1 MATVN
6 TSVTQSIEVSPSNL
20 TAGTPVTYSIDN
32 PLSAS
37 SYFVL
42 ETVSNA
48 NGIYD
53 SNSPR
58 NLQGTFT
65 LGTGITDVVSDDYK
79 AGAVVASGGGDL
91 IFTPTNNVTAATLL
105 LRGTGWSGAE
115 YSSGGIGSD
124 GPLSG
129 ATVTARGVSVITN
142 ELGEFLFPFELGP
155 TEEITITGGTDS
167 ITGLGFEGEL
177 KGYLTPTVKV
187 VSPLTTLAFYNE
199 EAESFDAALDS
210 VITTA
215 TNLGF
220 TGISKDILTEDYV
233 KKSVEENDDRAIALQ
248 AFTTY
253 VDSIAEASA
262 PALKGV
268 ATSRYGTPSTDKEV
282 KIAMYKSFGRTGNI
296 SIKSFT
302 RNELEGR
309 LNETKDTILINV
321 STAIESV
328 LKTELTNVINDNFAD
343 GNYRTTRIQG
353 INRNIKNNI
362 KTQVKSAVDSNS
374 ADLVKTR
381 DSDITTLLTTTQTE
395 LRQVKAGVENKIRR
409 VVDDSKQKSLV
420 EVTNLFKSIGFVYE
434 KVLSTYTIQNIYALT
449 TDLQDGTKLYV
460 KDTESNTYYSMDD
473 VVTIKV
479 EGERGTQDVSCL
491 AWALTNRE
499 NQPQSEVAEFESVI
513 LPSTL
518 DEDIKYILDSTG
530 VIKTPPPL
538 KSPPIRP

>member
-6 TSVTQSIEVSPSNL
+6 VSVTESITISPDDL
-20 TAGTPVTYSIDN
+20 VGGTPVTYSIDN
-32 PLSAS
+32 PLGYS
-37 SYFVL
+37 SYVAL
-42 ETVSNA
+42 ETTRNA
-48 NGIYD
+48 DGFYDSTSPQNISGSFSLGNGIID
-53 SNSPR
+53 IVND
-58 NLQGTFT
+58 N
-65 LGTGITDVVSDDYK
+65 YK
-79 AGAVVASGGGDL
+79 VGVIVASGGGEL
-91 IFTPTNNVTAATLL
+91 VFTPANNVVSSSLL

-129 ATVTARGVSVITN
+129 ATVTARGVSVTTN

-353 INRNIKNNI
+353 INRNIKNDI
-362 KTQVKSAVDSNS
+362 KTQVKSAVDSRN
-374 ADLVKTR
+374 ADLVNTR
-381 DSDITTLLTTTQTE
+381 DSHITRLLRTTQTE

-409 VVDDSKQKSLV
+409 VVDDSKQNSLV
-420 EVTNLFKSIGFVYE
+420 EVTEFFESIGFVFRRE
-434 KVLSTYTIQNIYALT
+434 RFTYRIQNIYALT
-449 TDLQDGTKLYV
+449 TDLQVGTKLYV
-460 KDTESNTYYSMDD
+460 KDTTSNTYYSMDD
-473 VVTIKV
+473 VVTITV
-479 EGERGTQDVSCL
+479 EGEGGTQDVSCL

-499 NQPQSEVAEFESVI
+499 NQPQSEVAGFESVI
-513 LPSTL
+513 LPSAL
-518 DEDIKYILDSTG
+518 DEGTTYNLDSTG
-530 VIKTPPPL
+530 VITTH
-538 KSPPIRP
+538 

>member
-6 TSVTQSIEVSPSNL
+6 VSVTESITISPDDL
-20 TAGTPVTYSIDN
+20 VGGTPVTYSIDN
-32 PLSAS
+32 PLGYS
-37 SYFVL
+37 SYIAL
-42 ETVSNA
+42 ETTRNA
-48 NGIYD
+48 DGFYDSTSPQNISGSFSLGNGIID
-53 SNSPR
+53 IVND
-58 NLQGTFT
+58 N
-65 LGTGITDVVSDDYK
+65 YK
-79 AGAVVASGGGDL
+79 VGVIVASGGGEL
-91 IFTPTNNVTAATLL
+91 VFTPANNVVSSSLL

-129 ATVTARGVSVITN
+129 ATVTARGTSVTTN
-142 ELGEFLFPFELGP
+142 ELGEFVFPFELGP

-167 ITGLGFEGEL
+167 ITGLAFEGEL

-199 EAESFDAALDS
+199 EAESFDEALDS
-210 VITTA
+210 VIITA

-233 KKSVEENDDRAIALQ
+233 KKSVEENDNRAIALQ

-268 ATSRYGTPSTDKEV
+268 KTRYGTLSTDKDA
-282 KIAMYKSFGRTGNI
+282 KIAMYKSFGRAGNI
-296 SIKSFT
+296 SIQSFI
-302 RNELEGR
+302 RDEEIELDD
-309 LNETKDTILINV
+309 TKNTILSNV

-362 KTQVKSAVDSNS
+362 KTQVKSAVDSRS

-395 LRQVKAGVENKIRR
+395 LRQVKAGVENKITR
-409 VVDDSKQKSLV
+409 VVDDSKQKSFV
-420 EVTNLFKSIGFVYE
+420 EVTNLFKEITFLFKGVP
-434 KVLSTYTIQNIYALT
+434 STYKIQNIYALT
-449 TDLQDGTKLYV
+449 TDLQVRTKLYV

-499 NQPQSEVAEFESVI
+499 NQPQSEVAGFESVT

-518 DEDIKYILDSTG
+518 DEGATAYFLDSTG
-530 VIKTPPPL
+530 VITTIKT
-538 KSPPIRP
+538 KK

>member
-6 TSVTQSIEVSPSNL
+6 VSVTESITISSNNL
-20 TAGTPVTYSIDN
+20 IAGEPVTYSIDN
-32 PLSAS
+32 PLGYS
-37 SYFVL
+37 SYVAL
-42 ETVSNA
+42 ETTRNA
-48 NGIYD
+48 DGFYDSTSPQNISGSFSLGNGI
-53 SNSPR
+53 
-58 NLQGTFT
+58 
-65 LGTGITDVVSDDYK
+65 IDVVNDNYK
-79 AGAVVASGGGDL
+79 VGVIVASGGGEL
-91 IFTPTNNVTAATLL
+91 VFTPANNVVSSSLL

-129 ATVTARGVSVITN
+129 ATVTARGTSVITN
-142 ELGEFLFPFELGP
+142 ELGEFVFPFELGP

-167 ITGLGFEGEL
+167 ITGLAFEGEL
-177 KGYLTPTVKV
+177 KGYITPTVKV

-268 ATSRYGTPSTDKEV
+268 KTRYGTLSTDKDA
-282 KIAMYKSFGRTGNI
+282 KIAMYKSFGRAGNI
-296 SIKSFT
+296 SIQSFI
-302 RNELEGR
+302 RDEEIELDD
-309 LNETKDTILINV
+309 TKNTILSNV

-362 KTQVKSAVDSNS
+362 KTQVKSAVDSRS

-395 LRQVKAGVENKIRR
+395 LRQVKAGVENKITR
-409 VVDDSKQKSLV
+409 VVDDSKQKSFV
-420 EVTNLFKSIGFVYE
+420 EVTNLFKEITFLFKGVP
-434 KVLSTYTIQNIYALT
+434 STYKIQNIYALT
-449 TDLQDGTKLYV
+449 TDLQVRTKLYV

-499 NQPQSEVAEFESVI
+499 NQPQSEVAGFESVT

-518 DEDIKYILDSTG
+518 DEGATAYFLDSTG
-530 VIKTPPPL
+530 VITTIKT
-538 KSPPIRP
+538 KK

>member
-6 TSVTQSIEVSPSNL
+6 VSVTESITISPDDL
-20 TAGTPVTYSIDN
+20 VGGTPVTYSIDN
-32 PLSAS
+32 PLGYS
-37 SYFVL
+37 SYVAL
-42 ETVSNA
+42 ETTRNA
-48 NGIYD
+48 DGFYDSTSPQNISGSFSLGNGI
-53 SNSPR
+53 
-58 NLQGTFT
+58 
-65 LGTGITDVVSDDYK
+65 IDVVNDNYK
-79 AGAVVASGGGDL
+79 VGVIVASGGGEL
-91 IFTPTNNVTAATLL
+91 VFTPANNVVSSSLL

-129 ATVTARGVSVITN
+129 ATVTARGTSVTTN
-142 ELGEFLFPFELGP
+142 ELGEFVFPFELGP

-167 ITGLGFEGEL
+167 ITGLAFEGEL
-177 KGYLTPTVKV
+177 KGYITPTVKV

-268 ATSRYGTPSTDKEV
+268 ATSGYGTPSTDKEV

-296 SIKSFT
+296 SIQSFI
-302 RNELEGR
+302 RDEEIELD
-309 LNETKDTILINV
+309 ETKNTILSNV

-362 KTQVKSAVDSNS
+362 KTQVKSAVDSRS

-420 EVTNLFKSIGFVYE
+420 EVTNLFKEITFVS
-434 KVLSTYTIQNIYALT
+434 KRVLSTYTIQNIYALT

-499 NQPQSEVAEFESVI
+499 NQPQSEVAGFESVI

-518 DEDIKYILDSTG
+518 DEDITYILDSTG
-530 VIKTPPPL
+530 VITTPPPL
-538 KSPPIRP
+538 KPPPIRP

>member
-1 MATVN
+1 
-6 TSVTQSIEVSPSNL
+6 
-20 TAGTPVTYSIDN
+20 
-32 PLSAS
+32 
-37 SYFVL
+37 
-42 ETVSNA
+42 
-48 NGIYD
+48 
-53 SNSPR
+53 
-58 NLQGTFT
+58 
-65 LGTGITDVVSDDYK
+65 VVSDDYK

-129 ATVTARGVSVITN
+129 ATVTARGTSVTTN
-142 ELGEFLFPFELGP
+142 ELGEFVFPFELGP

-167 ITGLGFEGEL
+167 ITGLQFEGEL

-210 VITTA
+210 VIITA

-262 PALKGV
+262 PALRDV
-268 ATSRYGTPSTDKEV
+268 TTRYGTLSTDKDA
-282 KIAMYKSFGRTGNI
+282 KIAMYKSFGRAGNI
-296 SIKSFT
+296 SIQSFI
-302 RNELEGR
+302 RDERIDLD
-309 LNETKDTILINV
+309 ETKNTILRNV

-328 LKTELTNVINDNFAD
+328 LKTELTNVVNDNFAD

-353 INRNIKNNI
+353 INRNIKNDI
-362 KTQVKSAVDSNS
+362 KTQVTTAIDSRN

-381 DSDITTLLTTTQTE
+381 DSDIITLLTTTQTE

-409 VVDDSKQKSLV
+409 VVDDSKQNSLV
-420 EVTNLFKSIGFVYE
+420 EVTNFLNQLDLYLEGRDSHIEFK
-434 KVLSTYTIQNIYALT
+434 TYML
-449 TDLQDGTKLYV
+449 
-460 KDTESNTYYSMDD
+460 
-473 VVTIKV
+473 
-479 EGERGTQDVSCL
+479 
-491 AWALTNRE
+491 
-499 NQPQSEVAEFESVI
+499 
-513 LPSTL
+513 
-518 DEDIKYILDSTG
+518 
-530 VIKTPPPL
+530 
-538 KSPPIRP
+538 

>member
-1 MATVN
+1 MLTWN
-6 TSVTQSIEVSPSNL
+6 QYKKLNENGNLGESVVQKKYQV
-20 TAGTPVTYSIDN
+20 Y
-32 PLSAS
+32 LSEIQLNEYLNGGS
-37 SYFVL
+37 S
-42 ETVSNA
+42 A
-48 NGIYD
+48 
-53 SNSPR
+53 
-58 NLQGTFT
+58 
-65 LGTGITDVVSDDYK
+65 
-79 AGAVVASGGGDL
+79 AGAAGSGG
-91 IFTPTNNVTAATLL
+91 V
-105 LRGTGWSGAE
+105 
-115 YSSGGIGSD
+115 GSD

-129 ATVTARGVSVITN
+129 ATVTARGVSVTTN
-142 ELGEFLFPFELGP
+142 ELGEFVFPFELGP

-167 ITGLGFEGEL
+167 ITGLAFEGEL

-210 VITTA
+210 VIITA

-268 ATSRYGTPSTDKEV
+268 TTRYGTLSTDKDA
-282 KIAMYKSFGRTGNI
+282 KIAMYKSFGRAGNI
-296 SIKSFT
+296 SIQSFI
-302 RNELEGR
+302 RDEEIELDD
-309 LNETKDTILINV
+309 TKNTILSNV

-362 KTQVKSAVDSNS
+362 KTQVKSAVDSRS

-420 EVTNLFKSIGFVYE
+420 EVTNLFKEITFLFKGVP
-434 KVLSTYTIQNIYALT
+434 STYKIQNIYALT
-449 TDLQDGTKLYV
+449 TDLQVGTKLYV

-499 NQPQSEVAEFESVI
+499 NQPQSEVAGFESVT

-518 DEDIKYILDSTG
+518 DEATAYFLDSTG
-530 VIKTPPPL
+530 VITTIKT
-538 KSPPIRP
+538 KK